1 MTLNVE
7 LVSQEKSIFTENAV
21 DMILIPATEGIIG
34 VLPNHAPV
42 LTTLS
47 EGELIIRKQNAEESF
62 LVFGGVVDI
71 RPDKVVILADLAEST
86 YDVDVEKAN
95 AARDRASRLLT
106 EGVSSED
113 RIEAQRALRRA
124 EITLR
129 IKRKMQTRGQLLRIL
144 PAEIHEVDQ

>member
-1 MTLNVE
+1 MTLSVE

-62 LVFGGVVDI
+62 IVFGGVVDI

-86 YDVDVEKAN
+86 YDVDVEEAD
-95 AARDRASRLLT
+95 AARERASKLLT

-129 IKRKMQTRGQLLRIL
+129 TKRKMQTRGPLLRIL
-144 PAEIHEVDQ
+144 HEVIHEDDH

>member
-21 DMILIPATEGIIG
+21 DMILIPASEGIIG

-62 LVFGGVVDI
+62 IVFGGVVDI

-86 YDVDVEKAN
+86 YDLDLE
-95 AARDRASRLLT
+95 AARAARERAAQLLSD
-106 EGVSSED
+106 GVSSEA
-113 RIEAQRALRRA
+113 RIEAHRALRRA
-124 EITLR
+124 EITLQT
-129 IKRKMQTRGQLLRIL
+129 KRKLQNRGTLLRIL
-144 PAEIHEVDQ
+144 PAVTQEDDH